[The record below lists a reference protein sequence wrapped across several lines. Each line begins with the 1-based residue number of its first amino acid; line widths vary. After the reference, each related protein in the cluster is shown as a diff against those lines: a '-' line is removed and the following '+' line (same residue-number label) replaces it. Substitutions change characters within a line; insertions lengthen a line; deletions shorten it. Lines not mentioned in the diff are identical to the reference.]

1 MRRDIDEMQK
11 VLDDYLVTYNTR
23 RPHQGRG
30 MNGRT
35 PVTVFKAGLP
45 KQTPEKKE
53 KAPPQKSDNQLA
65 A

>member
-1 MRRDIDEMQK
+1 MQT
-11 VLDDYLVTYNTR
+11 VLDAYLVAYNTR

-35 PVTVFKAGLP
+35 PAKAFRDAIP
-45 KQTPEKKE
+45 KHNRKE
-53 KAPPQKSDNQLA
+53 DKTEPKIA

>member
-1 MRRDIDEMQK
+1 VVGCRIWFETVEGMQTT
-11 VLDDYLVTYNTR
+11 LDAYLVTYNTR

-35 PVTVFKAGLP
+35 PAKAFVQGIS
-45 KQTPEKKE
+45 KTNRKE
-53 KAPPQKSDNQLA
+53 EPTSLQSA

>member
-1 MRRDIDEMQK
+1 MQ
-11 VLDDYLVTYNTR
+11 VSLDDYLVTYNTR

-35 PVTVFKAGLP
+35 PATVFKAALP
-45 KQTPEKKE
+45 KPT
-53 KAPPQKSDNQLA
+53 PQKTEKSTPQKTDNQLA